1 MRKTISANGP
11 AERTV
16 WQAIDWR
23 KANRRFV
30 VTSLPADKIGGQE
43 LYEKIY
49 CARGEMENRIKEWQL
64 DLYADRTSAATMR
77 ANQLRLWFASL
88 AYTLMEAV
96 RRLALAGTE
105 MANATVG
112 SIRLKLLKIGA
123 VVTVSVRRIKI
134 AFATACPTK
143 ELFAL
148 ARERLRKLSDGP
160 PIAIAA

>member
-1 MRKTISANGP
+1 
-11 AERTV
+11 
-16 WQAIDWR
+16 
-23 KANRRFV
+23 
-30 VTSLPADKIGGQE
+30 
-43 LYEKIY
+43 
-49 CARGEMENRIKEWQL
+49 MENRIREC
-64 DLYADRTSAATMR
+64 RAT
-77 ANQLRLWFASL
+77 QLRLWFALL

-96 RRLALAGTE
+96 RRLALAGTV